1 MKRCYDTEIALL
13 FYIVVKHVAWVPFQT
28 IEVHLSYWAEPMN
41 VSPCV
46 PCREE
51 ALIVFLLCY
60 CFLGSPFLSSGQM

>member
-1 MKRCYDTEIALL
+1 MKCYNTEIALL

-41 VSPCV
+41 VPPV
-46 PCREE
+46 TCRCEVF
-51 ALIVFLLCY
+51 IVFLLCC